1 LQAQTGDAVRR
12 VDVAEVVTGVV
23 GRFPAQRVEVATI
36 EAGLELEA
44 PPEALGQALS
54 SLVKNALDASP
65 SEALVR
71 MEIRSAGER
80 VEFWVEDRGAGLDPA
95 ARSHA
100 GEPFFTTKPTAQ
112 GMGLG
117 LFLVRLLAQR
127 LDGEF
132 RLESLERG
140 GTRAVLSLPG
150 GRVRSGGL

>member
-1 LQAQTGDAVRR
+1 VRR
-12 VDVAEVVTGVV
+12 VDVAEVVAGVV
-23 GRFPAQRVEVATI
+23 GRFPASRVQVSTI
-36 EAGLELEA
+36 EAGLELDA

-65 SEALVR
+65 AGAAVQ
-71 MEIRSAGER
+71 MQIRRSGER
-80 VEFWVEDRGAGLDPA
+80 VEFRVEDRGAGLDPA

-100 GEPFFTTKPTAQ
+100 GEPFFTTKPPGQ

-132 RLESLERG
+132 RLEGLEQG
-140 GTRAVLSLPG
+140 GTCAVLSLPG
-150 GRVRSGGL
+150 GPVRSGGL